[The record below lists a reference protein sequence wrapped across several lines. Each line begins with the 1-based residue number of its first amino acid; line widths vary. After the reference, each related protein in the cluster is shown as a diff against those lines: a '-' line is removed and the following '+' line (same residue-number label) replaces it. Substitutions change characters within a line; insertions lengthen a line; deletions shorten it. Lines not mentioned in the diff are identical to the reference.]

1 MTGAEKIVN
10 AMKQVSKSDKQLPSE
25 IITVTVV
32 NINPLIFQL
41 ENRLQITNEFYELS
55 NLFDWTKATVNQ
67 VFRAL
72 SFNEGQKYYILEPY
86 PLQTSTNSSKMDERI
101 KTNRTDINN
110 LTNTVNSISGQV
122 TNIINGTTILAEDI
136 YSLDE
141 IKIETWLGKP
151 LYRKTIPLE
160 SSDFG
165 TGTSTQPIA

>member
-10 AMKQVSKSDKQLPSE
+10 AVKQASKSDKQITNE
-25 IITVTVV
+25 IITVNVV
-32 NINPLIFQL
+32 SINPLIFQL

-101 KTNRTDINN
+101 STNRTDINN
-110 LTNTVNSISGQV
+110 LTNTVNTISGQV
-122 TNIINGTTILAEDI
+122 TNIINGTIILEEDI

-141 IKIETWLGKP
+141 IKIGTWLGKP
-151 LYRKTIPLE
+151 LHRKTIPLE
-160 SSDFG
+160 SSDLELEH
-165 TGTSTQPIA
+165 QRNQ